1 MLRIAIDGSAASGK
15 TTVARLVAQM
25 LNLTYLDN
33 GAMYRAVAW
42 RARQDGISFDNEAAL
57 ADLAEG
63 LPLEMRSDGRGGC
76 LVKLDGRD
84 VTALLYTPQ
93 VGRDVPQVASV
104 PGVRRAMVALQRRLA
119 TDQGVVMVGRDIG
132 SVVLPE
138 AELKV
143 FLTADLEERARRRWQ
158 EMAGA
163 ETLETVTLDLA
174 SRDQQ
179 DEQREDSP
187 LVCTSD
193 AVAIDST
200 GLSPEEI
207 TQKIVALAEARAGHR

>member
-15 TTVARLVAQM
+15 TTVARLLAGM
-25 LNLTYLDN
+25 LNLTYLDT

-42 RARQDGISFDNEAAL
+42 RARQDNISLDDEAAL
-57 ADLAEG
+57 AKLAEA
-63 LPLEMRSDGRGGC
+63 LPLEMRSDGQGGC
-76 LVKLDGRD
+76 LVKLAGHD
-84 VTALLYTPQ
+84 VTEKLYTPQ

-119 TDQGVVMVGRDIG
+119 TSQGVVMVGRDIG

-143 FLTADLEERARRRWQ
+143 FLTADLQERARRRWQ
-158 EMAGA
+158 EMAGQ
-163 ETLETVTLDLA
+163 ETLETVTSDLA

-179 DEQREDSP
+179 DEERADSP
-187 LVCTSD
+187 LVCTDD

-200 GLSPEEI
+200 GLTPEEI
-207 TQKIVALAEARAGHR
+207 AQRIVALAEARAGRL

>member
-15 TTVARLVAQM
+15 TTVARLLAGM
-25 LNLTYLDN
+25 LNLTYLDT

-42 RARQDGISFDNEAAL
+42 RARQDNIALDDEAAL
-57 ADLAEG
+57 AHLAEA

-76 LVKLDGRD
+76 LVKLAGRD
-84 VTALLYTPQ
+84 VTEQLYTPQ

-119 TDQGVVMVGRDIG
+119 TNQGVVMVGRDIG

-143 FLTADLEERARRRWQ
+143 FLTADLQERARRRWQ
-158 EMAGA
+158 EMAGQ
-163 ETLETVTLDLA
+163 ETLETVTSDLA

-179 DEQREDSP
+179 DEERADSP
-187 LVCTSD
+187 LVCTDD

-200 GLSPEEI
+200 GLTPEEI
-207 TQKIVALAEARAGHR
+207 AQRIVALAEARAGQP